1 MHELLRHP
9 WVRVLLIATTVAMS
23 TLALRETASITLPIV
38 TALRSVLVPVAIG
51 FTIAYVLTPLVDS
64 LSRRGL
70 NRTFAAGV
78 LFGLFCISVVV
89 GFSVVVPTVVRQT
102 TTLATRLFEGEK
114 YIDLNG
120 NGRWD
125 PGEPYDDANGNGRY
139 DSQGMLAA
147 ALSWVEE
154 RQGRLRQMAR
164 LELDAPALSFLALLQ
179 GETASERK
187 TIDDALQVAHDDR
200 APDQWPESLRHE
212 PPADA
217 PLSWNAAWPGAV
229 RSTVD
234 DAYGKLPPEVRE
246 RWIRNLSVAG
256 LSYFTKQAELLA
268 AKRQVRLGTAPA
280 SGSAYA
286 PGTASGHALGDAQ
299 AMAARAKQVADAL
312 SAPVSNE
319 QRAAASAFANRL
331 ADEEK
336 AGSPAAKEL
345 LAELRGE
352 DSGSQWLAP
361 VVQAFET
368 SVKGAVDSLP
378 SRIGGWVSSGLMSLD
393 SLLAFGLDVLLVP
406 IYAFF
411 LILAMPAIRQGV
423 KQYLP
428 QWHREQVLRIVR
440 DIERVVA
447 AFFRGRLIVCLIC
460 GILTWVGFLS
470 VGLFAPGV
478 PYAVLF
484 AVLIG
489 LATAVPLAGFLFLIP
504 AVILT
509 LLDGGTPLSA
519 SLVIGVYALVQLAE
533 MLVLTP
539 GIMGHEVELHPVTL
553 IVALLLCGKLVG
565 ILGLILAVP
574 IAATGRILARE
585 FMWPWLKQW
594 AEQPRTPAP
603 PAPPQLAP

>member
-1 MHELLRHP
+1 MAAPRITRGNRMNEFLNHP
-9 WVRVLLIATTVAMS
+9 WVRVLLIATTVAMA

-38 TALRSVLVPVAIG
+38 TALRDVLLPVAIG
-51 FTIAYVLTPLVDS
+51 FTIAYVLTPIVDG
-64 LSRRGL
+64 LQRRGF

-78 LFGLFCISVVV
+78 LFGLFCVSVVV
-89 GFSVVVPTVVRQT
+89 GVSLVVPTVLRQT

-114 YIDLNG
+114 YTDLNG

-125 PGEPYDDANGNGRY
+125 PGEPYEDSNGNGRY
-139 DSQGMLAA
+139 DAQGMLAS
-147 ALSWVEE
+147 ALNWVEE
-154 RQGRLRQMAR
+154 RQGRLRQIAK
-164 LELDAPALSFLALLQ
+164 LELDQPALSFLALLQ
-179 GETASERK
+179 AETSAERK
-187 TIDDALQVAHDDR
+187 TIDDALKVAHDDR
-200 APDQWPESLRHE
+200 PPDQWPEALRHE
-212 PPADA
+212 PPPDA
-217 PLSWNAAWPGAV
+217 PLSWNAVWPGTV
-229 RSTVD
+229 RSAVD

-256 LSYFTKQAELLA
+256 LSYSTKQSELLA
-268 AKRQVRLGTAPA
+268 ALRQVRHGQASQDHAGPESAAKEMAARSARLHQVSETLTAPA
-280 SGSAYA
+280 SE
-286 PGTASGHALGDAQ
+286 
-299 AMAARAKQVADAL
+299 
-312 SAPVSNE
+312 E
-319 QRAAASAFANRL
+319 QRAAASAFATHL

-336 AGSPAAKEL
+336 AGGLAAKDL

-352 DSGSQWLAP
+352 DSSSQWLAP
-361 VVQAFET
+361 VVKALET

-378 SRIGGWVSSGLMSLD
+378 ARIGGWATTGLASID
-393 SLLAFGLDVLLVP
+393 TLLAVGLDVLLVP

-411 LILAMPAIRQGV
+411 LILAMPAIRRGV

-460 GILTWVGFLS
+460 GVATWIGFIS
-470 VGLFAPGV
+470 IGFFGPGV
-478 PYAVLF
+478 PYALLF

-489 LATAVPLAGFLFLIP
+489 LSTAIPLAGFLFLIP
-504 AVILT
+504 AVVMT

-519 SLVIGVYALVQLAE
+519 SLVIGVYALVQLLE

-585 FMWPWLKQW
+585 FLWPWLKQW
-594 AEQPRTPAP
+594 ADQPRP
-603 PAPPQLAP
+603 PPP